1 MQTVS
6 TNFELNISLLTSSII
21 FLILFQEL
29 NSHNKPMMRE
39 LIYDLPITPEK
50 RDTIVEYYNCIYL
63 PQLKKASLL
72 IYKQL
77 TSEPAISMCSPV
89 KAEGSLQS
97 SQ

>member
-1 MQTVS
+1 MCKIFKTDTQ
-6 TNFELNISLLTSSII
+6 FKQILNKYE
-21 FLILFQEL
+21 EL

-72 IYKQL
+72 IYK
-77 TSEPAISMCSPV
+77 
-89 KAEGSLQS
+89 
-97 SQ
+97 